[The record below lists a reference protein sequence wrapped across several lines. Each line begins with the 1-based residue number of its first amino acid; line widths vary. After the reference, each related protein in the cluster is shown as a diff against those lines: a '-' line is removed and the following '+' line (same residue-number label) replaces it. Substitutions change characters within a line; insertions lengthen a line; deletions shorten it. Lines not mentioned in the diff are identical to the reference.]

1 VKSEISSC
9 CHASAALA
17 VLHRNALA
25 RVMVHLHRLLDTV
38 ETIPHVVA
46 DLLLVRVVN
55 RLAVLLGRLI
65 GIALLHPILD
75 AVGGVAANR
84 CTRQR
89 RDLALVAVTD
99 LIAAHTA
106 DDCTD
111 DGARDL
117 VLILGFR
124 HFLNLVIGLSD

>member
-1 VKSEISSC
+1 
-9 CHASAALA
+9 
-17 VLHRNALA
+17 
-25 RVMVHLHRLLDTV
+25 MVHLHRVLDIA
-38 ETIPHVVA
+38 EAIADVVA